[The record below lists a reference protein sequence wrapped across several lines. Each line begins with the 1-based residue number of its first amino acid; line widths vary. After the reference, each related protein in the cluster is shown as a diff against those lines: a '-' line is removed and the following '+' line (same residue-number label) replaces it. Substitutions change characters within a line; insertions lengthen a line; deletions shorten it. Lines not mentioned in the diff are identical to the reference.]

1 MKERI
6 GNLLKAINRG
16 LYEKETET
24 ALSLLAAIAARA
36 SYCSEHRVW
45 QSRWWQDG

>member
-24 ALSLLAAIAARA
+24 ALSPLRHLD
-36 SYCSEHRVW
+36 EEED
-45 QSRWWQDG
+45 DGQKKNDCR

>member
-24 ALSLLAAIAARA
+24 ALSLAHPIN
-36 SYCSEHRVW
+36 
-45 QSRWWQDG
+45 QGD

>member
-24 ALSLLAAIAARA
+24 ALSGGCRYQF
-36 SYCSEHRVW
+36 SKT
-45 QSRWWQDG
+45 

>member
-24 ALSLLAAIAARA
+24 ALSLLAAIAGESIILLGAPGVA
-36 SYCSEHRVW
+36 K
-45 QSRWWQDG
+45 